1 MSPDMWHL
9 RSLPEDLGRGP
20 ADAAPLSGHCMMVQ
34 VPPAPQG
41 VVVMQIYEPIL
52 ILDCIP
58 LSIRQIRFV
67 LDTVSHQG
75 CSDKRSL
82 MENSN

>member
-1 MSPDMWHL
+1 
-9 RSLPEDLGRGP
+9 
-20 ADAAPLSGHCMMVQ
+20 MVQ

-41 VVVMQIYEPIL
+41 VVVMQIYEPAL

-58 LSIRQIRFV
+58 LSIRPIRFV